1 MQVTFP
7 ILLAKKIY
15 TTKKEFFLYEVNT
28 SQEVIQFTLTNYPLR
43 HKKKYTNPACLVSEL
58 QTKLD
63 AQLYIDLS
71 DKNTPTFVVGYKR
84 IKSNDT

>member
-43 HKKKYTNPACLVSEL
+43 HKKKYTNPVCLVSEL

>member
-7 ILLAKKIY
+7 ILLAKKIFN
-15 TTKKEFFLYEVNT
+15 TKKEFFLYEVNT
-28 SQEVIQFTLTNYPLR
+28 SNEVIQFTLTNYPLR
-43 HKKKYTNPACLVSEL
+43 HKKKYTNPVCLVSEL